1 MIMPILFRK
10 KSSEVERLTGRQV
23 GRWVYSSANLC
34 SLQCLKQVGDKET
47 TIWSWGGGG
56 GGQIWSGQIIFFH
69 HRLGQKIYFRVN
81 RGQNFYFHTQQIF
94 EKANQKLG
102 VSARVK

>member
-56 GGQIWSGQIIFFH
+56 GGGGKYGRDRLFFFIT
-69 HRLGQKIYFRVN
+69 G
-81 RGQNFYFHTQQIF
+81 
-94 EKANQKLG
+94 
-102 VSARVK
+102 SARKFISG